1 MNSKS
6 HESFALTP
14 TPTPNTKERTF
25 VGEPSLLDVH
35 KEGESDD
42 TKQMLLKKLENSLVD
57 KINLG
62 KIILCIK
69 SLKLLKSLRDFF
81 QFVSFK

>member
-1 MNSKS
+1 MCW
-6 HESFALTP
+6 
-14 TPTPNTKERTF
+14 RTF
-25 VGEPSLLDVH
+25 TFRC